1 MRYDYHI
8 IYKPYLVLSQFTA
21 VDGKQCLKD
30 FFSVKKNVYPVGR
43 LDYDSEGL
51 LILTNDSSIN
61 HRLLH
66 PGFLHRRTYL
76 VQVEGEIT
84 NDIITTMQQGVTIT
98 IQGKAYHTA
107 ACDIARLP
115 GAPKVPERNPP
126 IRYRKNIPVSWV
138 QITLTEGK
146 NRQVRKMFAA
156 VGFPVLRLIR
166 YAIEN
171 ITIGDMQPG
180 DIKTLSG
187 NTINKQLFGK

>member
-1 MRYDYHI
+1 
-8 IYKPYLVLSQFTA
+8 
-21 VDGKQCLKD
+21 
-30 FFSVKKNVYPVGR
+30 VGR

-51 LILTNDSSIN
+51 LILTNDTTLN

-76 VQVEGEIT
+76 VLVDGEIT
-84 NDIITTMQQGVTIT
+84 EEAVLTLQQGVTIT

-107 ACDIARLP
+107 PCSVSPLSSEPNI
-115 GAPKVPERNPP
+115 PERNPP
-126 IRYRKNIPVSWV
+126 IRVRKNIPVSWV
-138 QITLTEGK
+138 RITLTEGK

-166 YAIEN
+166 SAIEN
-171 ITIGDMQPG
+171 ITLGDMLPG
-180 DIKTLSG
+180 DIKALSV

>member
-1 MRYDYHI
+1 MHYDYHI
-8 IYKPYLVLSQFTA
+8 IYKPYLVLSQFTS
-21 VDGKQCLKD
+21 VDGKKCLKD

-51 LILTNDSSIN
+51 LILTNDTSLN

-84 NDIITTMQQGVTIT
+84 KKALLELQQGVTIS
-98 IQGKAYHTA
+98 IQGKAYHTSP
-107 ACDIARLP
+107 C
-115 GAPKVPERNPP
+115 KVSLLAKEPVIPERTPP
-126 IRYRKNIPVSWV
+126 IRVRKNIPVSWV

-146 NRQVRKMFAA
+146 NHQVRKMFAA

-166 YAIEN
+166 NAIEN

-180 DIKTLSG
+180 DIKTLSV
-187 NTINKQLFGK
+187 NTINRQLFRK